1 MSMTD
6 RVFSDEELTAFL
18 DGQASPQ
25 LTEQIAAAAEGDDI
39 LQDRI
44 EQLEAPVAQL
54 RAAFEPDRI
63 TAPKMPD
70 HIGAASLRVWTRLA
84 VPAAMAA
91 CFALGLFVAPKF
103 QQGAGWVDQVASY
116 QALYVTETLNGAAQ
130 DPAATQAAL
139 GQANTNLGFEFY
151 QAPQIE
157 GMTFKRAQILAVDGE
172 TLLQLA
178 YLSDDGVPYALCVT
192 RVANDQDGVS
202 IGMSHALA
210 TASWVQDGL
219 GFVLVSGQDT
229 DQAGALARQV
239 EQLL

>member
-1 MSMTD
+1 MTD

-18 DGQASPQ
+18 DGEASPA
-25 LTEQIAAAAEGDDI
+25 LAEQIAAAAEGDDI

-63 TAPKMPD
+63 TTPKMPD
-70 HIGAASLRVWTRLA
+70 HIGAASPRVWTRIA

-91 CFALGLFVAPKF
+91 CFALGLFVAPNL

-139 GQANTNLGFEFY
+139 GQANANLGLEFDH
-151 QAPQIE
+151 APLIE

-172 TLLQLA
+172 TLLQMA
-178 YLSDDGVPYALCVT
+178 YLSDDGIPYALCVT

-202 IGMSHALA
+202 TGMSHALA

-219 GFVLVSGQDT
+219 GFVWVGGQDR
-229 DQAGALARQV
+229 DQTGALARQV
-239 EQLL
+239 EHLL